1 MENGV
6 AVQPWRS
13 LFLHSIVSSIDGLC
27 NAIILCILSSPC
39 RIVRFHEIQMDHI
52 HWKWWIVRVRVIKK
66 GHLQENYYGDLQ
78 IRLILIDELGTK
90 MEAIV
95 YHRQAEH
102 FNQLLRCG
110 SVYDFYNV
118 GFDPTEMIVHL
129 RFKIRSHFC
138 MILNSATTTRTPHGH
153 VHMLRC
159 PWRFPEYDD
168 IFLARHNSLVDV
180 IGLVV
185 HVVDIEFR
193 SLYLRRTRIIALV
206 NPRLQIIFVR
216 VWDQQ
221 LTRNLT
227 RWRSPRTHF
236 DCFVA
241 TLTRVDRR
249 ADELSTTYESDI
261 IFNPDSASA
270 NEFNVLRQALEVSP
284 SNVQEQVEESIAR
297 RNLHNY
303 QRQN

>member
-1 MENGV
+1 M
-6 AVQPWRS
+6 
-13 LFLHSIVSSIDGLC
+13 GL
-27 NAIILCILSSPC
+27 
-39 RIVRFHEIQMDHI
+39 M
-52 HWKWWIVRVRVIKK
+52 
-66 GHLQENYYGDLQ
+66 G
-78 IRLILIDELGTK
+78 LIDPYDLTVK
-90 MEAIV
+90 V
-95 YHRQAEH
+95 QCQ
-102 FNQLLRCG
+102 NQPTANDLFGCLFRFRRARTSQQPAG
-110 SVYDFYNV
+110 DF
-118 GFDPTEMIVHL
+118 F
-129 RFKIRSHFC
+129 
-138 MILNSATTTRTPHGH
+138 
-153 VHMLRC
+153 
-159 PWRFPEYDD
+159 
-168 IFLARHNSLVDV
+168 DV

>member
-6 AVQPWRS
+6 AVQPW
-13 LFLHSIVSSIDGLC
+13 
-27 NAIILCILSSPC
+27 

>member
-1 MENGV
+1 
-6 AVQPWRS
+6 
-13 LFLHSIVSSIDGLC
+13 
-27 NAIILCILSSPC
+27 
-39 RIVRFHEIQMDHI
+39 
-52 HWKWWIVRVRVIKK
+52 
-66 GHLQENYYGDLQ
+66 
-78 IRLILIDELGTK
+78 

-95 YHRQAEH
+95 YRRQAEH

-129 RFKIRSHFC
+129 RFKIRSQFC
-138 MILNSATTTRTPHGH
+138 MILNNVTTTRTPH
-153 VHMLRC
+153 
-159 PWRFPEYDD
+159 
-168 IFLARHNSLVDV
+168 DV

-185 HVVDIEFR
+185 HVGDIEFR
-193 SLYLRRTRIIALV
+193 SLYLRQTPTRIIALV

-227 RWRSPRTHF
+227 RWRSARTHF

-270 NEFNVLRQALEVSP
+270 NEFNVLRQALAVSP
-284 SNVQEQVEESIAR
+284 SNVQEQVEESIGR

>member
-1 MENGV
+1 
-6 AVQPWRS
+6 
-13 LFLHSIVSSIDGLC
+13 
-27 NAIILCILSSPC
+27 
-39 RIVRFHEIQMDHI
+39 MDHI
-52 HWKWWIVRVRVIKK
+52 HWKWWIVRARVIKK

-95 YHRQAEH
+95 YRRQAEH

-129 RFKIRSHFC
+129 RFKIRSQFC
-138 MILNSATTTRTPHGH
+138 MILNNVTTTRTPH
-153 VHMLRC
+153 
-159 PWRFPEYDD
+159 
-168 IFLARHNSLVDV
+168 DV

-185 HVVDIEFR
+185 HVGDIEFR
-193 SLYLRRTRIIALV
+193 SLYLRQTPTRIIALV

-227 RWRSPRTHF
+227 RWRSARTHF

-270 NEFNVLRQALEVSP
+270 NEFNVLRQALAVSP
-284 SNVQEQVEESIAR
+284 SNVQEQVEESIGR